1 MVKTQ
6 VIRTITEM
14 KESSYRAREEGKTI
28 GLVPTMGYFHKG
40 HLSLMERARKECGFV
55 VVSLFVNPI
64 QFGPQEDYH
73 RYPRDEERDKK
84 LAEEVGVDVL
94 FIPSVEEMYPEGYS
108 TYVEV
113 IGLTEKLCGRFR
125 PGHFRGVTTV
135 VLKLF
140 NIVNP
145 HKAYFGEKDYQQ
157 LKVVERMTKD
167 LNLDIQIVPCPI
179 VREADGLAMSSRNV
193 YLSPEERK
201 SATII
206 YKSLTSAKEA
216 FLKGERDA
224 RKLREIVESQ
234 LKNEK
239 LINKID
245 YIEVVHPETLDELE
259 SVGDEGAVIAVAL
272 YIGKARLIDNIILR
286 KEVEQ

>member
-1 MVKTQ
+1 
-6 VIRTITEM
+6 M

>member
-14 KESSYRAREEGKTI
+14 KELSYRAREEGKTI

-40 HLSLMERARKECGFV
+40 HLSLMERARKECGLV

-73 RYPRDEERDKK
+73 RYPRDEERDKR

-216 FLKGERDA
+216 FLKGERNA

-234 LKNEK
+234 LKSEK

-245 YIEVVHPETLDELE
+245 YIEVVHPETLEELE
-259 SVGDEGAVIAVAL
+259 SIGDEGAVIAVAL

-286 KEVEQ
+286 KEVQQ